1 MNRCFRLGKR
11 AGTIFLISAMIWILG
26 SCPLE
31 AAQMDFPFIT
41 DEWVFLAECRPLPVE
56 QTGTHLTEEEMDLL
70 YKVVS
75 MECDTGY
82 EGSLAVISCML
93 NRQDSEKYPDDL
105 IEVVKEDS
113 QFTAY
118 YDKETQTYPYR
129 NREPSEECIAAVDDA
144 LQRGRRNIPSYILY
158 FRSSDYDSLSG
169 YETYGKIGD
178 NTYFYL
184 EEDR

>member
-1 MNRCFRLGKR
+1 MNRCFRRGK
-11 AGTIFLISAMIWILG
+11 IFLISIIG
-26 SCPLE
+26 CFFFSCPVD

-41 DEWVFLAECRPLPVE
+41 DEWIFMAECMRLPVE
-56 QTGTHLTEEEMDLL
+56 ETGTNLTEEEMDLL

-93 NRQDSEKYPDDL
+93 NRQASEKYPDDL

-118 YDKETQTYPYR
+118 YDKETETYPYR

-144 LQRGRRNIPSYILY
+144 LKEGRRNLPSYILY

-169 YETYGKIGD
+169 YETYGQIGD